1 MRKTGKA
8 KTLLTML
15 LAAAALQ
22 AGTAFGAQATGES
35 QLQAGTWVK
44 EAEGWKFRK
53 PSGEMATGWIQTAS
67 GWYYLQPENGLMET
81 GMLRMNDRTYYFNAN
96 PDETEG
102 KMTTG
107 WYQDAKGSWYFF
119 NTTTDSTEGAAVTG
133 WQWVDGRSYYFEPV
147 AGENHGKMFADGVTP
162 DGYKVNAAGQWI
174 DGNGKVQVVEGKG
187 FASDPSRNTKG
198 SETSLRGG
206 NGGGGSSRSGSG
218 NSNAGSNVSDRNGT
232 GDNNNSNNTNSSNN
246 GNNSNNTNNNSNNN
260 SNSSADQTKAVFVK
274 EDETGLVEVNSL
286 GWWITVA
293 FEDGYNAGNTKV
305 YADGVDVTSALSN
318 VTDDGSICKLAVI
331 KPPAELTVS
340 NAADPART
348 QIVSLDDEAANGVI
362 YTGSN
367 YLPEKILA
375 HGPVALWDYYLT
387 NYADDGSVRYS
398 PSKTTF
404 ALGKKA
410 AAHPAY
416 SPDAE
421 LSEDGKATVTIMFNY
436 NTDEEKEW
444 FDGINR
450 LQLVEYNENKNTIN
464 SNLVFDRAK
473 NVPHGKGRVGEL
485 TIETGQ
491 SNFTNNGR
499 YYVRVESKS
508 GTSALVPIH
517 VVNAQAPVFKLKET
531 PQSGVNLHFQ
541 VENMVYGIETPVNRV
556 VLEGPTE
563 TVELDKIND
572 WFLFSQDLFVIYN
585 DNVDHF
591 KYKGNYKLTVYADGF
606 KSASVEFTVT
616 KGESVPS
623 KDEMGIVQYSFDGIS
638 TASVGSGSSSGSG
651 ESDSG
656 SMAVSANLVF
666 DTDLLVNANIL
677 EEIGK
682 STTESEAV
690 IDWWYEMAGVDAAFN
705 KNDKDD
711 QYYDWV
717 AYIHSV
723 ESSKTTGII
732 PFEDYKTK
740 GVVWN
745 NSPAAA
751 KEVLEDGLLGEI
763 QNKGDFSRPAAG
775 AFTIIRNRE
784 NEDVVLSHEDKA
796 YLAAIRN
803 IVINGSWTGLT
814 KEQYSV
820 DVENGILTLNKSLF
834 TPGEEYKIT
843 VEADGYQMNA
853 FKVTYDQILE
863 EGLSLTVQ
871 YKDNKTSYV
880 SDKRTF
886 GKIQGFY
893 ADATVEVTGSE
904 GGFLKYLQSVAL
916 DDDTLYTKGVE
927 SSDASYYAVSENKK
941 ILTIG
946 NIKPGEHTLTVRAK
960 GYAEALR
967 TTIVVDEGVEDP
979 TAFEP
984 EMLSFEYT
992 KAEIMA
998 QAYYTVT
1005 FNKGTTDDE
1014 KVALETYLANIEDIK
1029 VGDTTYTK
1037 VSSFWNSKNNFRVT
1051 GDPVYGG
1058 KNDRLCLTE
1067 DSAFKDSDELEITIN
1082 ADGYK
1087 PLTFNVVKSGNNYV
1101 LKDGTDVNPPAAD
1114 KDAPQLTGQLNIKE
1128 KTKWTLTGN
1137 ADYLKAITSVKYG
1150 EEKLSTTVND
1160 TEITIDTSGLSAGT
1174 HTLTINADGYKS
1186 QVIEVQIEGEDNS
1199 GSTGD
1204 TESNSDITFGSVSVE
1219 SWSGNYEAYR
1229 LLFKV
1234 DRINNISRDTY
1245 LGTIDYIMV
1254 GTFKYEKC
1262 IYGSISDK
1270 QFKVG
1275 TTPESESTGNG
1286 KDYIDFAKDS
1296 FDSYQ
1301 SGDLIKVTIYSKNSE
1316 YSTYVFYIRDGK
1328 LVDQTEAEEELLDE
1342 QESTEDGFN
1351 EKIKDNAATGSN
1363 GVTSGVTP
1371 SGDEENKV
1379 DETGSSE
1386 ENKDETKDDSKDES
1400 KDETKDD
1407 SKDESKDETKDET
1420 KDDPRNET
1428 KDESKEDSTKEP
1440 ETPSETENSDNKTED
1455 SKEDDSKDNSS
1466 EDSREETSETAASDN
1481 ASEDSEVTKTEGK
1494 SN

>member
-232 GDNNNSNNTNSSNN
+232 GDNNNSNNTNNSNN

-656 SMAVSANLVF
+656 NMAVSANLVF

-677 EEIGK
+677 EKIGK

-690 IDWWYEMAGVDAAFN
+690 IHWWYEMAGVDAAFN

-941 ILTIG
+941 TLTIG

-979 TAFEP
+979 AAFEP
-984 EMLSFEYT
+984 EILSFEYT

-1014 KVALETYLANIEDIK
+1014 KVALETYLANIDDIK
-1029 VGDTTYTK
+1029 VGDATYTE
-1037 VSSFWNSKNNFRVT
+1037 VSFFWNSKNNFRVT
-1051 GDPVYGG
+1051 NDPVYGG
-1058 KNDRLCLTE
+1058 EKDRLCLTE
-1067 DSAFKDSDELEITIN
+1067 NSAFKGSDELEITIN
-1082 ADGYK
+1082 AGGYK

-1199 GSTGD
+1199 GRTGD

-1301 SGDLIKVTIYSKNSE
+1301 SDDLIKVTIYSKSSE
-1316 YSTYVFYIRDGK
+1316 YGTYVFYIRDGK

-1371 SGDEENKV
+1371 SGDEENKA

-1386 ENKDETKDDSKDES
+1386 ET

-1420 KDDPRNET
+1420 KDDSKNET
-1428 KDESKEDSTKEP
+1428 KDESKEDSTKEL

-1466 EDSREETSETAASDN
+1466 EDSKEETSETAASDN
-1481 ASEDSEVTKTEGK
+1481 ASEDSEVTGTEGEI
-1494 SN
+1494 

>member
-232 GDNNNSNNTNSSNN
+232 GDNNNSNNTNNSNN

-260 SNSSADQTKAVFVK
+260 SNSSADQTKDVFVK

-340 NAADPART
+340 NAADPVRT

-362 YTGSN
+362 YTGTS

-387 NYADDGSVRYS
+387 NYADNGSVRYS

-677 EEIGK
+677 EKIGK

-941 ILTIG
+941 TLTIG

-979 TAFEP
+979 AAFEP
-984 EMLSFEYT
+984 EILSFEYT

-1014 KVALETYLANIEDIK
+1014 KVALETYLANIDDIK
-1029 VGDTTYTK
+1029 VGDATYTE
-1037 VSSFWNSKNNFRVT
+1037 VSFFWNSKNNFRVT
-1051 GDPVYGG
+1051 NDPVYGG
-1058 KNDRLCLTE
+1058 EKDRLCLTE
-1067 DSAFKDSDELEITIN
+1067 NSAFKGSDELEITIN
-1082 ADGYK
+1082 AGGYK

-1219 SWSGNYEAYR
+1219 SWTGDYEAYR

-1301 SGDLIKVTIYSKNSE
+1301 SDDLIKVTIYSKSSE
-1316 YSTYVFYIRDGK
+1316 YGTYVFYIRDGK

-1371 SGDEENKV
+1371 SGDEENKA

-1386 ENKDETKDDSKDES
+1386 ET

-1420 KDDPRNET
+1420 KDDSKNET
-1428 KDESKEDSTKEP
+1428 KDESKEDSTKEL

-1466 EDSREETSETAASDN
+1466 EDSKEETSETAASDN
-1481 ASEDSEVTKTEGK
+1481 ASEDSEVTGTEGEI
-1494 SN
+1494 

>member
-232 GDNNNSNNTNSSNN
+232 GDNNNSNNTNNSNN

-656 SMAVSANLVF
+656 NMAVSANLVF

-677 EEIGK
+677 EKIGK

-941 ILTIG
+941 TLTIG

-979 TAFEP
+979 AAFEP
-984 EMLSFEYT
+984 EILSFEYT

-1014 KVALETYLANIEDIK
+1014 KVALETYLANIDDIK
-1029 VGDTTYTK
+1029 VGDATYTE
-1037 VSSFWNSKNNFRVT
+1037 VSFFWNSKNNFRVT
-1051 GDPVYGG
+1051 NDPVYGG
-1058 KNDRLCLTE
+1058 EKDRLCLTE
-1067 DSAFKDSDELEITIN
+1067 NSAFKGSDELEITIN
-1082 ADGYK
+1082 AGGYK

-1301 SGDLIKVTIYSKNSE
+1301 SDDLIKVTIYSKSSE
-1316 YSTYVFYIRDGK
+1316 YGTYVFYIRDGK

-1371 SGDEENKV
+1371 SGDEENKA

-1386 ENKDETKDDSKDES
+1386 ET

-1420 KDDPRNET
+1420 KDDSKNET
-1428 KDESKEDSTKEP
+1428 KDESKEDSTKEL

-1466 EDSREETSETAASDN
+1466 EDSKEETSETAASDN
-1481 ASEDSEVTKTEGK
+1481 ASEDSEVTGTEGEI
-1494 SN
+1494 

>member
-187 FASDPSRNTKG
+187 FASNPSRNTKG

-232 GDNNNSNNTNSSNN
+232 GDNNNSNNTNNSNN

-305 YADGVDVTSALSN
+305 YADDVDVTSALSN

-331 KPPAELTVS
+331 KPPSELTVS
-340 NAADPART
+340 NAAEPVRT
-348 QIVSLDDEAANGVI
+348 QIISLDDEAANGVI
-362 YTGSN
+362 YTGTS

-421 LSEDGKATVTIMFNY
+421 LSEDGKVTVTIMFNY

-591 KYKGNYKLTVYADGF
+591 RYKGNYKLTVYADGF
-606 KSASVEFTVT
+606 KSASVEFIVT

-623 KDEMGIVQYSFDGIS
+623 KDEMGIAQYSFDGIS
-638 TASVGSGSSSGSG
+638 TASVGSGGSSGSG

-677 EEIGK
+677 EKIGK

-863 EGLSLTVQ
+863 EGLLLTVQ

-916 DDDTLYTKGVE
+916 DDDTLYTAGVE
-927 SSDASYYAVSENKK
+927 GGDAEYYAVSDDKK
-941 ILTIG
+941 TLTIG

-979 TAFEP
+979 AAFEP
-984 EMLSFEYT
+984 EILSFEYT

-1014 KVALETYLANIEDIK
+1014 KVALETYLANIDDIK
-1029 VGDTTYTK
+1029 VGDATYTE
-1037 VSSFWNSKNNFRVT
+1037 VSFFWNSKNNFRVT
-1051 GDPVYGG
+1051 NDPVYGG
-1058 KNDRLCLTE
+1058 EKDRLCLTE
-1067 DSAFKDSDELEITIN
+1067 NSAFKGSDELEITIN
-1082 ADGYK
+1082 AGGYK

-1150 EEKLSTTVND
+1150 EEKLSITVND
-1160 TEITIDTSGLSAGT
+1160 TEITIDTSGLSVGT
-1174 HTLTINADGYKS
+1174 HTLTINADGYNS
-1186 QVIEVQIEGEDNS
+1186 QVIEVQIEAEDNS
-1199 GSTGD
+1199 DNTGD
-1204 TESNSDITFGSVSVE
+1204 TESSSDVTFESVSVE

-1262 IYGSISDK
+1262 IYGSISDQ

-1371 SGDEENKV
+1371 SGDEENKA

-1400 KDETKDD
+1400 KDETKD
-1407 SKDESKDETKDET
+1407 ET
-1420 KDDPRNET
+1420 KDDSKNET

-1440 ETPSETENSDNKTED
+1440 ETSSETENSDNKTED

-1466 EDSREETSETAASDN
+1466 EDSKEETSETAASDN
-1481 ASEDSEVTKTEGK
+1481 ASEDSEVTGTEGEI
-1494 SN
+1494 

>member
-218 NSNAGSNVSDRNGT
+218 NSNAGSNVSDSNGA
-232 GDNNNSNNTNSSNN
+232 GDNNNSNNINNSNN
-246 GNNSNNTNNNSNNN
+246 DNNTNNSNNTNNN
-260 SNSSADQTKAVFVK
+260 SNSSADQTKSVFVK

-305 YADGVDVTSALSN
+305 YADDVDVTSALSN

-362 YTGSN
+362 YTGTS

-666 DTDLLVNANIL
+666 DTDLLVNVNIL

-941 ILTIG
+941 TLTIG

-967 TTIVVDEGVEDP
+967 TTIVVDEGVKDP

-1087 PLTFNVVKSGNNYV
+1087 SLTFNVVKSGNNYV

-1245 LGTIDYIMV
+1245 LDAIDYIKV
-1254 GTFKYEKC
+1254 GTYKYEKC

-1328 LVDQTEAEEELLDE
+1328 LIDQTEAEEELLDE
-1342 QESTEDGFN
+1342 QVSTEDGFN

-1371 SGDEENKV
+1371 SGDEENKA

-1386 ENKDETKDDSKDES
+1386 ET

-1420 KDDPRNET
+1420 KDDSRNETKDETKDDSRNET

-1466 EDSREETSETAASDN
+1466 EDSREETSKIAASDN

>member
-174 DGNGKVQVVEGKG
+174 DGDGKVQVVEGKG

-232 GDNNNSNNTNSSNN
+232 GDNNNSNNTNNSNN

-656 SMAVSANLVF
+656 NMAVSANLVF

-677 EEIGK
+677 EKIGK

-941 ILTIG
+941 TLTIG

-979 TAFEP
+979 AAFEP
-984 EMLSFEYT
+984 EILSFEYT

-1014 KVALETYLANIEDIK
+1014 KVALETYLANIDDIK
-1029 VGDTTYTK
+1029 VGDATYTE
-1037 VSSFWNSKNNFRVT
+1037 VSFFWNSKNNFRVT
-1051 GDPVYGG
+1051 NDPVYGG
-1058 KNDRLCLTE
+1058 EKDRLCLTE
-1067 DSAFKDSDELEITIN
+1067 NSAFKGSDELEITIN
-1082 ADGYK
+1082 AGGYK

-1219 SWSGNYEAYR
+1219 SWTGDYEAYR

-1301 SGDLIKVTIYSKNSE
+1301 SDDLIKVTIYSKSSE
-1316 YSTYVFYIRDGK
+1316 YGTYVFYIRDGK

-1371 SGDEENKV
+1371 SGDEENKA

-1386 ENKDETKDDSKDES
+1386 ET

-1420 KDDPRNET
+1420 KDDSKNET
-1428 KDESKEDSTKEP
+1428 KDESKEDSTKEL

-1466 EDSREETSETAASDN
+1466 EDSKEETSETAASDN
-1481 ASEDSEVTKTEGK
+1481 ASEDSEVTGTEGEI
-1494 SN
+1494 

>member
-67 GWYYLQPENGLMET
+67 GWYYLQPENGLMAT

-174 DGNGKVQVVEGKG
+174 DGNGKVQVAEGKG
-187 FASDPSRNTKG
+187 FASDPSRNTKE

-206 NGGGGSSRSGSG
+206 NGGGGGSSRSGSG
-218 NSNAGSNVSDRNGT
+218 SSNAGSNVSDSNGA
-232 GDNNNSNNTNSSNN
+232 GDNNNSNNI
-246 GNNSNNTNNNSNNN
+246 NNSNNDNNTNNN
-260 SNSSADQTKAVFVK
+260 SNSSADQTKSVFVK

-340 NAADPART
+340 NAADPVRT
-348 QIVSLDDEAANGVI
+348 QIISLDDEAANGVI
-362 YTGSN
+362 YTGTS

-375 HGPVALWDYYLT
+375 HGPVALWDYYLI

-410 AAHPAY
+410 VAHPAY

-616 KGESVPS
+616 KGENVPS

-927 SSDASYYAVSENKK
+927 GSDAAYYAVSDDKK
-941 ILTIG
+941 TLTIG

-960 GYAEALR
+960 GYTDALR
-967 TTIVVDEGVEDP
+967 ATIVVDEGEEDP
-979 TAFEP
+979 DNAFVP
-984 EMLSFEYT
+984 
-992 KAEIMA
+992 
-998 QAYYTVT
+998 
-1005 FNKGTTDDE
+1005 
-1014 KVALETYLANIEDIK
+1014 
-1029 VGDTTYTK
+1029 
-1037 VSSFWNSKNNFRVT
+1037 
-1051 GDPVYGG
+1051 
-1058 KNDRLCLTE
+1058 
-1067 DSAFKDSDELEITIN
+1067 
-1082 ADGYK
+1082 
-1087 PLTFNVVKSGNNYV
+1087 VVKSLEYKEPGAFASLEPANYYITFEHDTDQESKNALQTYLYEVKSVEVGGKTYSKAILGLGSNDNQFAISIVDSNVSGNMYDCLRLTVDTGFTGDTVKIVIIAEGYDTITLTAVKNSNGRYA

-1114 KDAPQLTGQLNIKE
+1114 KDAPQLTGKLNIKE
-1128 KTKWTLTGN
+1128 KAEWTLTGD
-1137 ADYLKAITSVKYG
+1137 AEYLKAITSVKYG
-1150 EEKLSTTVND
+1150 EKELSKTVND
-1160 TEITIDTSGLSAGT
+1160 TEITIDTSGLPAGT
-1174 HTLTINADGYKS
+1174 HTLTINAYGYKS

-1199 GSTGD
+1199 DNTGD
-1204 TESNSDITFGSVSVE
+1204 TESNSDVTFGSVSVE
-1219 SWSGNYEAYR
+1219 SLLGDYEAYR
-1229 LLFKV
+1229 LLFKI
-1234 DRINNISRDTY
+1234 DRVNNISRDIY
-1245 LGTIDYIMV
+1245 LGAIDYIMV

-1275 TTPESESTGNG
+1275 TTPESESTGKGN
-1286 KDYIDFAKDS
+1286 DYIDFAKDS
-1296 FDSYQ
+1296 FDSYRLD
-1301 SGDLIKVTIYSKNSE
+1301 DLIKVTIYSKSSE
-1316 YSTYVFYIRDGK
+1316 YGTYVFYIRDGK

-1371 SGDEENKV
+1371 SGDEENKA

-1386 ENKDETKDDSKDES
+1386 ETKDDSKDES

-1407 SKDESKDETKDET
+1407 SKDETKDDSKNETKDET
-1420 KDDPRNET
+1420 KDDSKNET
-1428 KDESKEDSTKEP
+1428 KDESKEDSPKEP

-1455 SKEDDSKDNSS
+1455 SKEDDSKDNNS
-1466 EDSREETSETAASDN
+1466 EDLNEDVSEDTASDN
-1481 ASEDSEVTKTEGK
+1481 ASEDPEVTKIEGEI
-1494 SN
+1494 

>member
-232 GDNNNSNNTNSSNN
+232 GDNNNSNNTNNSNN

-656 SMAVSANLVF
+656 NMAVSANLVF

-677 EEIGK
+677 EKIGK

-941 ILTIG
+941 TLTIG

-979 TAFEP
+979 AAFEP
-984 EMLSFEYT
+984 EILSFEYT

-1014 KVALETYLANIEDIK
+1014 KVALETYLANIDDIK
-1029 VGDTTYTK
+1029 VGDATYTE
-1037 VSSFWNSKNNFRVT
+1037 VSFFWNSKNNFRVT
-1051 GDPVYGG
+1051 NDPVYGG
-1058 KNDRLCLTE
+1058 EKDRLCLTE
-1067 DSAFKDSDELEITIN
+1067 NSAFKGSDELEITIN
-1082 ADGYK
+1082 AGGYK

-1219 SWSGNYEAYR
+1219 SWTGDYEAYR

-1301 SGDLIKVTIYSKNSE
+1301 SDDLIKVTIYSKSSE
-1316 YSTYVFYIRDGK
+1316 YGTYVFYIRDGK

-1371 SGDEENKV
+1371 SGDEENKA

-1386 ENKDETKDDSKDES
+1386 ET

-1420 KDDPRNET
+1420 KDDSKNET
-1428 KDESKEDSTKEP
+1428 KDESKEDSTKEL

-1466 EDSREETSETAASDN
+1466 EDSKEETSETAASDN
-1481 ASEDSEVTKTEGK
+1481 ASEDSEVTGTEGEI
-1494 SN
+1494 

>member
-187 FASDPSRNTKG
+187 FASNPSRNTKG

-232 GDNNNSNNTNSSNN
+232 GDNNNSNNTNNSNN

-305 YADGVDVTSALSN
+305 YADDVDVTSALSN

-331 KPPAELTVS
+331 KPPSELTVS
-340 NAADPART
+340 NAAEPVRT
-348 QIVSLDDEAANGVI
+348 QIISLDDEAANGVI
-362 YTGSN
+362 YTGTS

-464 SNLVFDRAK
+464 SNLIFDREK
-473 NVPHGKGRVGEL
+473 NVPHGKGCVGEL
-485 TIETGQ
+485 TIKTGQ

-591 KYKGNYKLTVYADGF
+591 RYKGNYKLTVYADGF
-606 KSASVEFTVT
+606 KSASVEFIVT

-623 KDEMGIVQYSFDGIS
+623 KDEMGIAQYSFDGIS
-638 TASVGSGSSSGSG
+638 TASVGSGGSSGSG

-677 EEIGK
+677 EKIGK

-941 ILTIG
+941 TLTIG

-979 TAFEP
+979 AAFEP
-984 EMLSFEYT
+984 EILSFEYT

-1014 KVALETYLANIEDIK
+1014 KVALETYLANIDDIK
-1029 VGDTTYTK
+1029 VGDATYTE
-1037 VSSFWNSKNNFRVT
+1037 VSFFWNSKNNFRVT
-1051 GDPVYGG
+1051 NDPVYGG
-1058 KNDRLCLTE
+1058 EKDRLCLTE
-1067 DSAFKDSDELEITIN
+1067 NSAFKGSDELEITIN
-1082 ADGYK
+1082 AGGYK

-1219 SWSGNYEAYR
+1219 SWTGDYEAYR

-1262 IYGSISDK
+1262 IYGSISDQ

-1328 LVDQTEAEEELLDE
+1328 LVD
-1342 QESTEDGFN
+1342 
-1351 EKIKDNAATGSN
+1351 
-1363 GVTSGVTP
+1363 
-1371 SGDEENKV
+1371 
-1379 DETGSSE
+1379 
-1386 ENKDETKDDSKDES
+1386 
-1400 KDETKDD
+1400 
-1407 SKDESKDETKDET
+1407 
-1420 KDDPRNET
+1420 
-1428 KDESKEDSTKEP
+1428 
-1440 ETPSETENSDNKTED
+1440 
-1455 SKEDDSKDNSS
+1455 
-1466 EDSREETSETAASDN
+1466 
-1481 ASEDSEVTKTEGK
+1481 
-1494 SN
+1494 

>member
-133 WQWVDGRSYYFEPV
+133 WQWVDGRSYYFEPA

-162 DGYKVNAAGQWI
+162 DGYKVNAAGQWV
-174 DGNGKVQVVEGKG
+174 DDSGKVQVEEGKG
-187 FASDPSRNTKG
+187 FASAPSRNTKG

-206 NGGGGSSRSGSG
+206 NGGGGGSSRSGSG
-218 NSNAGSNVSDRNGT
+218 SSNAGSNVSDSNGA
-232 GDNNNSNNTNSSNN
+232 GDNNNSNNINNSNN
-246 GNNSNNTNNNSNNN
+246 DNNTNNSNNTNNN
-260 SNSSADQTKAVFVK
+260 SNSSADQTKSVFVK

-305 YADGVDVTSALSN
+305 YADDVDVTSALSN

-362 YTGSN
+362 YTGTS
-367 YLPEKILA
+367 YLPEKILS

-499 YYVRVESKS
+499 YYVRIESKS

-723 ESSKTTGII
+723 ERSKTTGII

-784 NEDVVLSHEDKA
+784 NEDVFLSHEDKA

-863 EGLSLTVQ
+863 EGLSLSVK
-871 YKDNKTSYV
+871 YEDNKKSYV
-880 SDKRTF
+880 SEKRTL
-886 GKIQGFY
+886 GKDPGFY

-927 SSDASYYAVSENKK
+927 SSDASYYAVSDDKK
-941 ILTIG
+941 TLTIG

-960 GYAEALR
+960 GYADALR

-979 TAFEP
+979 AAFEP
-984 EMLSFEYT
+984 EILSFEYT

-1051 GDPVYGG
+1051 NDPVYGG
-1058 KNDRLCLTE
+1058 EKDRLCLTE
-1067 DSAFKDSDELEITIN
+1067 NSAFEGSDELGITIN
-1082 ADGYK
+1082 AGGYK

-1137 ADYLKAITSVKYG
+1137 ADYLKAITSVTYG

-1160 TEITIDTSGLSAGT
+1160 TEITIDTSGLSVGT
-1174 HTLTINADGYKS
+1174 HTLTINADSYNS
-1186 QVIEVQIEGEDNS
+1186 QVIEVQIEAEDDSDN
-1199 GSTGD
+1199 TGD
-1204 TESNSDITFGSVSVE
+1204 TESSSDVTFESVSVE
-1219 SWSGNYEAYR
+1219 SWLGDYEAYR

-1363 GVTSGVTP
+1363 GVTSEVTP
-1371 SGDEENKV
+1371 SGDEENKA

-1386 ENKDETKDDSKDES
+1386 ENKDETKDETKDES

-1407 SKDESKDETKDET
+1407 SKDETKDDSKDES
-1420 KDDPRNET
+1420 R
-1428 KDESKEDSTKEP
+1428 EDSPKEP

-1455 SKEDDSKDNSS
+1455 SKEDDSEDNSS
-1466 EDSREETSETAASDN
+1466 EDSREDTSETAASDN
-1481 ASEDSEVTKTEGK
+1481 ASEDPEVTKTEGEI
-1494 SN
+1494 

>member
-232 GDNNNSNNTNSSNN
+232 GDNNNSNNTNNSNN

-656 SMAVSANLVF
+656 NMAVSANLVF

-677 EEIGK
+677 EKIGK

-927 SSDASYYAVSENKK
+927 SSDASYYAGSENKK
-941 ILTIG
+941 TLTIG

-979 TAFEP
+979 AAFEP
-984 EMLSFEYT
+984 EILSFEYT

-1014 KVALETYLANIEDIK
+1014 KVALETYLANIDDIK
-1029 VGDTTYTK
+1029 VGDATYTE
-1037 VSSFWNSKNNFRVT
+1037 VSFFWNSKNNFRVT
-1051 GDPVYGG
+1051 NDPVYGG
-1058 KNDRLCLTE
+1058 EKDRLCLTE
-1067 DSAFKDSDELEITIN
+1067 NSAFKGSDELEITIN
-1082 ADGYK
+1082 AGGYK

-1219 SWSGNYEAYR
+1219 SWTGDYEAYR

-1301 SGDLIKVTIYSKNSE
+1301 SDDLIKVTIYSKSSE
-1316 YSTYVFYIRDGK
+1316 YGTYVFYIRDGK

-1371 SGDEENKV
+1371 SGDEENKA

-1386 ENKDETKDDSKDES
+1386 ET

-1420 KDDPRNET
+1420 KDDSKNET
-1428 KDESKEDSTKEP
+1428 KDESKEDSTKEL

-1466 EDSREETSETAASDN
+1466 EDSKEETSETAASDN
-1481 ASEDSEVTKTEGK
+1481 ASEDSEVTGTEGEI
-1494 SN
+1494 

>member
-133 WQWVDGRSYYFEPV
+133 WQWVDGRSYYFEPA

-187 FASDPSRNTKG
+187 FASDPSRNTKE

-206 NGGGGSSRSGSG
+206 NGGGGGSSRSGSG
-218 NSNAGSNVSDRNGT
+218 SSNAGSNVSDSNGA
-232 GDNNNSNNTNSSNN
+232 GDNNNSNNI
-246 GNNSNNTNNNSNNN
+246 NNSNNDNNTNNN
-260 SNSSADQTKAVFVK
+260 SNSSADQTKSVFVK

-340 NAADPART
+340 NAADLVRT
-348 QIVSLDDEAANGVI
+348 QIISLDDEAANGVI
-362 YTGSN
+362 YTGTS

-616 KGESVPS
+616 KGENVPS

-863 EGLSLTVQ
+863 EGLSLSVK
-871 YKDNKTSYV
+871 YEDNKKSYV
-880 SDKRTF
+880 SEKRTL
-886 GKIQGFY
+886 GKDPGFY

-927 SSDASYYAVSENKK
+927 SSDASYYAVSDDKK
-941 ILTIG
+941 TLTIG

-960 GYAEALR
+960 GYADALR

-979 TAFEP
+979 AAFEP

-1014 KVALETYLANIEDIK
+1014 KAALETYLANIEDIK
-1029 VGDTTYTK
+1029 AGDTTYTK
-1037 VSSFWNSKNNFRVT
+1037 VNSFWNSKDNFRVT

-1101 LKDGTDVNPPAAD
+1101 LKDGTDVDPPAAD

-1150 EEKLSTTVND
+1150 EEKLSITVND
-1160 TEITIDTSGLSAGT
+1160 TEITIDTSGLSIGT

-1199 GSTGD
+1199 DNTGD
-1204 TESNSDITFGSVSVE
+1204 TESNSDVTFESVSVE
-1219 SWSGNYEAYR
+1219 SLLGDYEAYR
-1229 LLFKV
+1229 LLFKI
-1234 DRINNISRDTY
+1234 DRVNNISRDTY
-1245 LGTIDYIMV
+1245 LGTIDYIM
-1254 GTFKYEKC
+1254 E
-1262 IYGSISDK
+1262 
-1270 QFKVG
+1270 
-1275 TTPESESTGNG
+1275 
-1286 KDYIDFAKDS
+1286 
-1296 FDSYQ
+1296 
-1301 SGDLIKVTIYSKNSE
+1301 
-1316 YSTYVFYIRDGK
+1316 
-1328 LVDQTEAEEELLDE
+1328 
-1342 QESTEDGFN
+1342 
-1351 EKIKDNAATGSN
+1351 
-1363 GVTSGVTP
+1363 
-1371 SGDEENKV
+1371 
-1379 DETGSSE
+1379 
-1386 ENKDETKDDSKDES
+1386 
-1400 KDETKDD
+1400 
-1407 SKDESKDETKDET
+1407 
-1420 KDDPRNET
+1420 
-1428 KDESKEDSTKEP
+1428 
-1440 ETPSETENSDNKTED
+1440 
-1455 SKEDDSKDNSS
+1455 
-1466 EDSREETSETAASDN
+1466 
-1481 ASEDSEVTKTEGK
+1481 
-1494 SN
+1494 